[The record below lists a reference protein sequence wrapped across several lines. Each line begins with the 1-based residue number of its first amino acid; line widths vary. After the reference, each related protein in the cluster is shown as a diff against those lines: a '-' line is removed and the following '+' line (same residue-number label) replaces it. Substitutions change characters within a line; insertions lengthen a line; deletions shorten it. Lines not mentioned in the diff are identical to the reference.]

1 MYTETRMGGCW
12 GSCCRKT
19 HDALHSGAQSAP
31 EGRLRQVSWS
41 WGKSTE
47 EPHVE
52 RSEELRPKQDHNS
65 EKTKWLFAGFTDQLQ
80 KAQRSRTTAKYCTLP
95 TAIDVICCWR
105 PNLFFLFFVNVFS
118 NPLSLFFA
126 ILPLLILYLLLSLF
140 DLSVQLFFLYLSLS
154 QSHECLPLL
163 QWPTKANN
171 CPPL

>member
-1 MYTETRMGGCW
+1 MYTQTRMGGCW

-52 RSEELRPKQDHNS
+52 RSKELRPKQDHNS
-65 EKTKWLFAGFTDQLQ
+65 EKTKWLFAGFSDQLQ

-105 PNLFFLFFVNVFS
+105 PNLFFWFFVNVFS

-140 DLSVQLFFLYLSLS
+140 DLSVQLFFCICLFHKVMSVFLY
-154 QSHECLPLL
+154 
-163 QWPTKANN
+163 
-171 CPPL
+171 

>member
-1 MYTETRMGGCW
+1 MYTQTRMGGCW
-12 GSCCRKT
+12 GSCCRNT

-52 RSEELRPKQDHNS
+52 RSKELRPKQDHNS

-105 PNLFFLFFVNVFS
+105 PNLFLFVFCKCLQQ
-118 NPLSLFFA
+118 PFF
-126 ILPLLILYLLLSLF
+126 LILCYSSFAYSLPPSLTLRSLCSAF
-140 DLSVQLFFLYLSLS
+140 FFGICLFHKVMSVFLY
-154 QSHECLPLL
+154 
-163 QWPTKANN
+163 
-171 CPPL
+171 

>member
-1 MYTETRMGGCW
+1 MYTQTRMGGCW
-12 GSCCRKT
+12 GSCCRNT

-52 RSEELRPKQDHNS
+52 RSKELRPKQDHNS
-65 EKTKWLFAGFTDQLQ
+65 EKTKWLFAGFSDQLQ

-105 PNLFFLFFVNVFS
+105 PNLFFWFFVNVFS
-118 NPLSLFFA
+118 NPLCLFFTSFSHSSISLFSF
-126 ILPLLILYLLLSLF
+126 F
-140 DLSVQLFFLYLSLS
+140 FVSVSF
-154 QSHECLPLL
+154 
-163 QWPTKANN
+163 TKSWVSSSIRMANKS
-171 CPPL
+171 

>member
-1 MYTETRMGGCW
+1 MYTQTRMGGCW
-12 GSCCRKT
+12 GSCCRNT

-52 RSEELRPKQDHNS
+52 RSKELRPKQDHNS

-105 PNLFFLFFVNVFS
+105 PNLFFFLFCFCKCLQQ
-118 NPLSLFFA
+118 PFF
-126 ILPLLILYLLLSLF
+126 LILCYSSFAYSLPPSLTLRSLCSALF
-140 DLSVQLFFLYLSLS
+140 LVSVSF
-154 QSHECLPLL
+154 
-163 QWPTKANN
+163 TKSWVSSSIRMANKS
-171 CPPL
+171 